1 MTKAGLMNTD
11 HAILGSE
18 FKSLPPRSWGMNTA
32 EFLDTEP
39 RLDEF
44 QTPLLTL
51 DSGAL
56 EHNVRLMAEWVA
68 GRGLEIAPHG
78 KTTMAPQL
86 WKVLLDAGAWGI
98 TVATVWQAQVARAH
112 GVQRIIL
119 ANELVDP
126 VGLRWLAGE
135 LRAARMHGAAF
146 DFVCWVDSV
155 EGVELMERVLA
166 DEAEENARWAT
177 KDGAMPPT
185 SISIS
190 ASAVGVGVRVGVIV
204 ELGALGART
213 GTRSVAEALAVA
225 AAVESAEH
233 LSLRG
238 VGGYEGS
245 ITGERTPT
253 ALGELER
260 YLDHLVELH
269 DAIEWGGRN
278 PIVTAGGSA
287 YFELVADKLGALRD
301 RATVVLRSGAYHVHD
316 DGFYLGISPFAEGK
330 DSTPFRSAMHG
341 WARVVSSPEPGL
353 VLLDGGKRD
362 FPADLGFPTAQL
374 VVGLSDAESDAVLA
388 GSAIVKFA
396 DQHAFLQ
403 LADDR
408 TLPVGAV
415 VRLGLSHPCTAFDKW
430 RLIPVITDSS
440 SNAFVAAQGSLVTG
454 LIRTYF

>member
-1 MTKAGLMNTD
+1 MGA
-11 HAILGSE
+11 E
-18 FKSLPPRSWGMNTA
+18 
-32 EFLDTEP
+32 EFLATHP

-51 DSGAL
+51 DSQAL

-68 GRGLEIAPHG
+68 SRGLEIAPHG

-86 WKVLLDAGAWGI
+86 WKQLLDAGAWGI
-98 TVATVWQAQVARAH
+98 TVATPWQAQVARAH

-126 VGLRWLAGE
+126 VALRWLAAE
-135 LRAARMHGAAF
+135 LREAQRSGTPF

-155 EGVELMERVLA
+155 ESVAIMEQVLSEVASELHT
-166 DEAEENARWAT
+166 AR
-177 KDGAMPPT
+177 
-185 SISIS
+185 S
-190 ASAVGVGVRVGVIV
+190 ASLLPVGVII

-213 GTRSVAEALAVA
+213 GTRSVAEALEVASAVEVA
-225 AAVESAEH
+225 AH

-245 ITGERTPT
+245 IAGERTPA
-253 ALGELER
+253 ALSAIER
-260 YLDHLVELH
+260 YLDQLVELH
-269 DAIEWGGRN
+269 DAIQWRGRT

-287 YFELVADKLGALRD
+287 YFELVADILGALRD
-301 RATVVLRSGAYHVHD
+301 RATVVLRSGAYQVHD
-316 DGFYLGISPFAEGK
+316 DGFYLGISPFAEAEGA
-330 DSTPFRSAMHG
+330 SFRSAMHG
-341 WARVVSSPEPGL
+341 WARVLSCPEPGL
-353 VLLDGGKRD
+353 VILDGGKRD

-374 VVGLSDAESDAVLA
+374 VVGHSVAESEHLLA

-403 LADDR
+403 LTDGQS
-408 TLPVGAV
+408 LPVGAV

-430 RLIPVITDSS
+430 RLIPVIADSS
-440 SNAFVAAQGSLVTG
+440 SSAFVAGTGSPVTA